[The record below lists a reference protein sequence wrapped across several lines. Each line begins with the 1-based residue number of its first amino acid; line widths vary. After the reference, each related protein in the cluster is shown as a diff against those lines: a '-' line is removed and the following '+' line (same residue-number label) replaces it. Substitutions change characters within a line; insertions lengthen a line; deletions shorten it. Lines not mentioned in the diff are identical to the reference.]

1 MAPHMAP
8 HMAPPYFHLFPR
20 KPWGFPRLARYMDIL
35 LRGDGTAPATQLT
48 QLTQLTQ
55 PSQGDLQFSPPRVNE
70 GNKED
75 IEAGRLGVGVQP
87 PGFSWRI
94 WIAFFVMAN

>member
-1 MAPHMAP
+1 MAP

-48 QLTQLTQ
+48 Q

-70 GNKED
+70 ENKED
-75 IEAGRLGVGVQP
+75 TEAGRLGVGVQP

-94 WIAFFVMAN
+94 WIAFFVMAK

>member
-1 MAPHMAP
+1 MAP
-8 HMAPPYFHLFPR
+8 HMAPPY
-20 KPWGFPRLARYMDIL
+20 FPRLARYMDIL
-35 LRGDGTAPATQLT
+35 LRGDGAPAT

-55 PSQGDLQFSPPRVNE
+55 PSQGDLQLSPRVNE

-87 PGFSWRI
+87 VGFSWRI
-94 WIAFFVMAN
+94 WIPFFVMAN